1 MLYALFGPSI
11 FCRTPQEHLECQW
24 RKNIQLPHTPPER
37 HVRVYLFLE
46 WQEGRDDKELLD
58 NLLYL
63 KADVPLEPTG
73 KLSLLRIR
81 EMWGLED
88 CIPIDQCRRM
98 AFKSADSDYLS
109 PIAIGVLAGENGVL
123 KLFGRSCTP
132 TFPPNAVGSTTLSTL
147 PEPRP
152 SDATVAMREKRMQYV
167 RRYQAETTWLY
178 ETANEKVD
186 EVLSSK
192 TMLFVFVVLVICIA
206 NVIIRFIDGL
216 NQSETCLW
224 VPWLEFKNEYAHN
237 RL

>member
-81 EMWGLED
+81 EMWGLEN

-123 KLFGRSCTP
+123 KLF
-132 TFPPNAVGSTTLSTL
+132 
-147 PEPRP
+147 EPRP
-152 SDATVAMREKRMQYV
+152 SDATIAMREKRMQYV

-186 EVLSSK
+186 EALSSK